1 MEILELEKK
10 MLKPTINTLNL
21 RDESASTNDPI
32 RIRIEWNKVKR
43 ATLWF
48 AHRLSDPAPPTR
60 EGITVERALYAA
72 ATPHR
77 KG

>member
-43 ATLWF
+43 ATL
-48 AHRLSDPAPPTR
+48 
-60 EGITVERALYAA
+60 
-72 ATPHR
+72 
-77 KG
+77 